1 MNDERTCGNVEQNT
15 DVSYPFYYKKTYWN
29 ITRGLQKKKKEKKKE
44 KTSKKKKKNQKNLNI
59 SFTLSFESTPTCRIT
74 TTD

>member
-44 KTSKKKKKNQKNLNI
+44 KTSKKKKKKSKKSEHQFHIK
-59 SFTLSFESTPTCRIT
+59 F
-74 TTD
+74 

>member
-44 KTSKKKKKNQKNLNI
+44 KT
-59 SFTLSFESTPTCRIT
+59 
-74 TTD
+74 